1 MKNDLICDNLDKIK
15 EKYSCSF
22 FDGICWVSNEVNYS
36 EIKWL
41 VKDMD
46 LDTKFEI
53 LKKKLESNKK
63 ISEEKKN

>member
-1 MKNDLICDNLDKIK
+1 MKNDLICDNFDKIK

-46 LDTKFEI
+46 LDTKFEK
-53 LKKKLESNKK
+53 LKKNWKTIK
-63 ISEEKKN
+63 I

>member
-46 LDTKFEI
+46 LDTKFEK
-53 LKKKLESNKK
+53 LKKNWKTIK
-63 ISEEKKN
+63 I

>member
-1 MKNDLICDNLDKIK
+1 MKNDLICDNFDKIK

-22 FDGICWVSNEVNYS
+22 LDGICWVSNEVNYC

-46 LDTKFEI
+46 LDTKFEK
-53 LKKKLESNKK
+53 LKKNLKTIK
-63 ISEEKKN
+63 I